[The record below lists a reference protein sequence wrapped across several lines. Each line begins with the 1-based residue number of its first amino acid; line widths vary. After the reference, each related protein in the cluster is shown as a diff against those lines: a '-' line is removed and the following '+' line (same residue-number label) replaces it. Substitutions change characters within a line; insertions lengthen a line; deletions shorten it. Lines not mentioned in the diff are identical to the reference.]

1 MHKTN
6 KGMIDFAAYA
16 IGLLAVMIGA
26 ITCYVL
32 TSLGVTTSVSDA
44 ALVMT
49 ITSIVGFILVIVG
62 VTLRAHRSGREVIGP
77 LVFGIGLLV
86 ATGGSLAVYT
96 LVLYQIVSETSATLV
111 FASIAVLST
120 ILIIAGIVY
129 RVYHVERKAPRMIV
143 MPPLRRIYTRKVEE
157 SQDEQNE

>member
-143 MPPLRRIYTRKVEE
+143 MPPLRRIYTRKAEE
-157 SQDEQNE
+157 SQNEQNE